1 MIPVPQPPDASN
13 EDEIESE
20 AAVWGF
26 LLALFLFKLVTVV
39 VIFWQLRTW
48 ESGLILGA
56 TLWYFFPPLILLAAG
71 PVYFYYR
78 LRKVRARREALQR
91 SEWMLDDEEPLPA
104 LEQPRRS

>member
-1 MIPVPQPPDASN
+1 MIPLPQAPDTT

-20 AAVWGF
+20 TAVWGF
-26 LLALFLFKLVTVV
+26 LLALFLFKLVTVI

-78 LRKVRARREALQR
+78 LRKVRARREALRR

>member
-1 MIPVPQPPDASN
+1 MIPVPRPHDSSPG
-13 EDEIESE
+13 DEVESE

-26 LLALFLFKLVTVV
+26 LLSLFLFKLVTVV
-39 VIFWQLRTW
+39 IIFWQMRTW

-91 SEWMLDDEEPLPA
+91 AEWMLDDGQPLPA
-104 LEQPRRS
+104 LEQPKRS

>member
-1 MIPVPQPPDASN
+1 MIPVPQAPDTT

-26 LLALFLFKLVTVV
+26 LLALFLFKLVTVI

-48 ESGLILGA
+48 ESGLILGS

-78 LRKVRARREALQR
+78 LRKVRARREALRR
-91 SEWMLDDEEPLPA
+91 SEWMLDEEEPLPA